1 MDQAQTAPYMGRPSG
16 ARLELDRTALEKEAG
31 GGQWCP
37 RPKAELSWWPG
48 INGCARGAVRCG
60 ESRSEYL
67 IQGTGTSLFVCVLFL
82 LGGWGV
88 VFMDGDDEV
97 KFLEG
102 GEVDLIDL
110 IDWDWND
117 LLEWEPPGPVVLTDS
132 SPSSSALSNP
142 PNGSWINE
150 IENLLMKDDD
160 DEDAAAAA
168 AKVSTEPADDDF
180 SQNFLAE
187 ILVGGS
193 PGNDSDEIPAEVDDP
208 LSRKRK
214 RQERNRDAAV
224 RSRERKKMYVKEL
237 EMKSKYLEGEC
248 RRLGRLLQCCYA
260 ENHALRLGLQMGNA
274 YAAPTTTK
282 QESAVL
288 FLESLLLGSL
298 LWFLGIMCLFTLS
311 VMKPL
316 LNHQVEVEDE
326 GNKAPPREAASEK
339 YGYVGAQSF
348 VKTRRCKASWT
359 KMKHFPA
366 SPPPTLLIS

>member
-1 MDQAQTAPYMGRPSG
+1 MPRVQAQTSPYMGRPSG
-16 ARLELDRTALEKEAG
+16 ARLELDRTAQEKSN

-37 RPKAELSWWPG
+37 RLKAELSGWPG
-48 INGCARGAVRCG
+48 SGYISTRFGFQFLFALIDRYKCPAVRC
-60 ESRSEYL
+60 
-67 IQGTGTSLFVCVLFL
+67 
-82 LGGWGV
+82 
-88 VFMDGDDEV
+88 
-97 KFLEG
+97 G
-102 GEVDLIDL
+102 GEVDLIDC
-110 IDWDWND
+110 DWNH

-142 PNGSWINE
+142 PNGSWIDE
-150 IENLLMKDDD
+150 IEKLLMKDDD
-160 DEDAAAAA
+160 DDDVAAP
-168 AKVSTEPADDDF
+168 KVSPEPAEDDY
-180 SQNFLAE
+180 SRNFLAD

-193 PGNDSDEIPAEVDDP
+193 PGNDSDEIPAATPEEEVDDP

-214 RQERNRDAAV
+214 RQQRNRDAAV

-248 RRLGRLLQCCYA
+248 RRLGRLLHCCYA

-298 LWFLGIMCLFTLS
+298 LWFLGITCLFTLP
-311 VMKPL
+311 VMNPL
-316 LNHQVEVEDE
+316 LNHQVEVEGDE
-326 GNKAPPREAASEK
+326 GNKAPQRVAPPREAYSEK

-359 KMKHFPA
+359 RMKHFPA
-366 SPPPTLLIS
+366 SPSLLIR